1 MTTEISVV
9 IIFNDEIFQ
18 SRETLTGYPND
29 FTNLQMS
36 HGPDEGLSRKDLL
49 DSNDSNNFNDSN
61 DKNSN
66 RLQKDSETFHV

>member
-1 MTTEISVV
+1 MLWEISETT
-9 IIFNDEIFQ
+9 IFKGEIFQ
-18 SRETLTGYPND
+18 SHETLTGYPTD

-49 DSNDSNNFNDSN
+49 DSNDSN

-66 RLQKDSETFHV
+66 RVQKDSETFHV